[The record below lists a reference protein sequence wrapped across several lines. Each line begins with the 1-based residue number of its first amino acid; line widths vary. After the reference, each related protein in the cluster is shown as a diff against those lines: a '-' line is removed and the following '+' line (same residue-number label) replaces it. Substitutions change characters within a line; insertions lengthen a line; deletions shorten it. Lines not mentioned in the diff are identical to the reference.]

1 MRKRVI
7 LAIFF
12 FLLSGSSF
20 LGFRIYQTR
29 QLEFSALQVT
39 ATPKSQVY
47 LDGQLLGSTS
57 LREELKPG
65 EHTVKIVP
73 EQNEASLTFE
83 QKIKFVPFLLTAI
96 DRTFRETDAQ
106 SEGSIL
112 TLEPISDKNSANL
125 LIISSPPEAK
135 VSLDNELK
143 GVTPLELKN
152 ITLSD
157 HEVTLNAPGFIEKRV
172 RVSTG
177 KTAGYQLTAN
187 VKLALSLEGD
197 NVASPTPTLT
207 SQAQPTPVPLTV
219 KIKQTP
225 TGFLRVRFSPSLSA
239 TEVAR
244 VKPGETFPILEE
256 ATNSG
261 WTKIS
266 LSDGTSGWVSN
277 LYITKLNP

>member
-1 MRKRVI
+1 M

-39 ATPKSQVY
+39 ATPKSRVY
-47 LDGQLLGSTS
+47 FDNQFLGTTPF
-57 LREELKPG
+57 LEEELKPG
-65 EHTVKIVP
+65 EYLVKIVP
-73 EQNEASLTFE
+73 EGDKAPLAFE
-83 QKIKFVPFLLTAI
+83 QKIKFTPFLLAAI

-112 TLEPISDKNSANL
+112 TLEPISDKNSADL
-125 LIISSPPEAK
+125 LVISTPSEAK

-143 GVTPLELKN
+143 GVTPLKLKN
-152 ITLSD
+152 ITASD
-157 HEVTLNAPGFIEKRV
+157 HELTLNAPGFVEKRV

-187 VKLALSLEGD
+187 VKLALSLGED

-207 SQAQPTPVPLTV
+207 SQAQPTPVPPSV

-256 ATNSG
+256 ATSSG

-266 LSDGTSGWVSN
+266 LPDGNSGWVSN